1 MKRFD
6 LTYTDG
12 PGSDHRARVI
22 IEAENPDEAMQK
34 AYRRP
39 EADQYRDVWVS
50 ERVEGT
56 TAYMVAFNYNYVF
69 NGQVDK
75 QTGEGYII
83 INADDEAEAKRAYH
97 KMFLDKYFDWLYPN
111 KNNIMDHIPTERQ
124 GGKYG
129 RAFDAYQIWGCQK
142 SDELYAKDILK

>member
-12 PGSDHRARVI
+12 PESDRKVRVI
-22 IEAENPDEAMQK
+22 VEAENSDEAMQK

-39 EADQYRDVWVS
+39 EANWYRNVWVS

-69 NGQVDK
+69 DGKVD
-75 QTGEGYII
+75 QRTGEGYIV

-97 KMFLDKYFDWLYPN
+97 KMFLDKYFDWLYPS
-111 KNNIMDHIPTERQ
+111 KDNIMDKIPTERQ

-129 RAFDAYQIWGCQK
+129 RVFDVYQVWGGPK
-142 SDELYAKDILK
+142 GSELYAKDILK